1 MAMTF
6 NQFQREL
13 EKRGIDPQLRIIL
26 TEVYSQQR
34 ELGRQMNQMAEI
46 IDQVVGTVARFA
58 ELHEA
63 TQGKVMELKRDIAGD
78 VEGVSVETEAF
89 DPTEH

>member
-13 EKRGIDPQLRIIL
+13 KRRGIDTHLAIIL
-26 TEVYSQQR
+26 TELYSQQR
-34 ELGRQMNQMAEI
+34 ELGRQMNQLAEI
-46 IDQVVGTVARFA
+46 IDQVVGTVGQFA

-78 VEGVSVETEAF
+78 VEGVSIETE
-89 DPTEH
+89 DTKTEH